1 LSNRS
6 SLIPQLLR
14 SGEAEAAADEAGTA
28 LGEMFGLDV
37 SGVVFTQDEYSLNSV
52 SGRARLKDGTTYF
65 FKFHQEEGEQEKV
78 GEYYRARLLSE
89 AGLPVEVP
97 VATSTRPGA
106 QMVLYH
112 VHDEPR
118 MADVCA
124 YLERS
129 AGAAAT
135 LAPPLLAARHAL
147 DARIGEVA
155 VRTLAPSTPTSA
167 SAAIHQL
174 FHNRLADPQGRFPG
188 GRYARYYLP
197 SPLFAEVATKRWEL
211 NGVEY
216 QSSLAEL
223 AEAASRLLAPG
234 ALARWPVVT
243 AHGDDHQGNIWALEA
258 ANGPELVLF
267 DPAFAASDMPA
278 LLAPV
283 KATFHNA
290 LAHPFWLY
298 HPDEAARRSTI
309 EVTEG
314 DGTVEVRE
322 DATMSRLR
330 HQVLDS
336 VAHHVWAP
344 MLRQLHASS
353 MLPPNWRA
361 IVRAAL
367 FCCPMLVTNLVD
379 EARPVPVRYLALARA
394 VAAGSEPVEGN
405 DVVSSFLDR
414 VAP

>member
-1 LSNRS
+1 
-6 SLIPQLLR
+6 
-14 SGEAEAAADEAGTA
+14 
-28 LGEMFGLDV
+28 
-37 SGVVFTQDEYSLNSV
+37 VVFTQDEYSLNSV

-78 GEYYRARLLSE
+78 SEYYRARLLSE
-89 AGLPVEVP
+89 AGLPVDVP

-124 YLERS
+124 ALERS
-129 AGAAAT
+129 AGAAAA
-135 LAPPLLAARHAL
+135 LAPPLLAARQAL

-155 VRTLAPSTPTSA
+155 LRTLAPPTPTSA
-167 SAAIHQL
+167 SAAVHQL
-174 FHNRLADPQGRFPG
+174 FHNRLADSQGRFPG

-197 SPLFAEVATKRWEL
+197 SPLFAEVATKKWRL
-211 NGVEY
+211 NGIEY
-216 QSSLAEL
+216 RSTLAEL
-223 AEAASRLLAPG
+223 AEAASRLLAPA
-234 ALARWPVVT
+234 ALARLPVVT
-243 AHGDDHQGNIWALEA
+243 AHGDDHQGNIWALDG

-267 DPAFAASDMPA
+267 DPAFAASDIPA

-298 HPDEAARRSTI
+298 HPEEAAGRSTI
-309 EVTEG
+309 EITVG
-314 DGTVEVRE
+314 DGTVEVND
-322 DATMSRLR
+322 DAAMSRLR

-336 VAHHVWAP
+336 VAHNVWAP
-344 MLRQLHASS
+344 MLGQMHGRS
-353 MLPPNWRA
+353 MLPPNWRS
-361 IVRAAL
+361 IVRSAL

-379 EARPVPVRYLALARA
+379 EARPVPVRYLALGRA
-394 VAAGSEPVEGN
+394 VAAGSEPAGG
-405 DVVSSFLDR
+405 DDAVSSFLDQ
-414 VAP
+414 VGP